1 MDIKG
6 RVALV
11 TGAASGIG
19 KSCAIELLNE
29 GAMVSIC
36 DINAED
42 GEKLA
47 ETLSTEYGKD
57 RVSLFN
63 AMSQITRNSRNHFKR
78 RSRHLVTSISLLITL
93 VS

>member
-29 GAMVSIC
+29 GAMVS
-36 DINAED
+36 
-42 GEKLA
+42 EK
-47 ETLSTEYGKD
+47 
-57 RVSLFN
+57 
-63 AMSQITRNSRNHFKR
+63 
-78 RSRHLVTSISLLITL
+78 
-93 VS
+93 

>member
-29 GAMVSIC
+29 GVMVS
-36 DINAED
+36 
-42 GEKLA
+42 EK
-47 ETLSTEYGKD
+47 
-57 RVSLFN
+57 
-63 AMSQITRNSRNHFKR
+63 
-78 RSRHLVTSISLLITL
+78 
-93 VS
+93 